1 MKNCGYLLH
10 MMLLLATMHCLIS
23 CGNCCSSVNHE
34 ILNIVH
40 YNIGTFNKSEESS
53 ITRTADLLQRTGA
66 DIISFNEL
74 DSCTIRSGN
83 VYQLQ
88 DFAQALGDWDFRFGK
103 AIDYDGGVYGVGIC
117 SKKKILSCCHIP
129 LPQGDGSEARAL
141 LVCEYDNLV
150 FATTHLD
157 YLTEDTQ
164 LLQLKCIDDFFREE
178 YGVESNKP
186 IILCADTNAETDSR
200 LIKEMV
206 KNWTIISDIRNS
218 YPAEAPEMCIDY
230 MFLYKMG
237 GRCKI
242 LEKSH
247 LADFLAEDADKISDH
262 LPLYVKIEI

>member
-1 MKNCGYLLH
+1 
-10 MMLLLATMHCLIS
+10 MLVLATMYCIIS
-23 CGNCCSSVNHE
+23 CRNRDSSENHE

-40 YNIGTFNKSEESS
+40 YNIGTFNKSEDSS
-53 ITRTADLLQRTGA
+53 IMRTADLLQKTGA
-66 DIISFNEL
+66 DLISFNEL
-74 DSCTIRSGN
+74 DSCTVRSGN

-88 DFAQALGDWDFRFGK
+88 DFARAMGEWDFRFGK
-103 AIDYDGGVYGVGIC
+103 AIEFDGGGYGIGIC
-117 SKKKILSCCHIP
+117 SEKKILSCRHIP

-164 LLQLKCIDDFFREE
+164 LLQLKCIDDFFLEE
-178 YGVESNKP
+178 YGAGTSKP
-186 IILCADTNAETDSR
+186 IILCADTNAEPESR

-206 KNWTIISDIRNS
+206 KSWTIISDIQNS

-230 MFLYKMG
+230 IFLYNMG
-237 GRCKI
+237 GKCKI

-247 LADFLAEDADKISDH
+247 LTEFLVEDADKISDH